1 VLLKRTD
8 GQGVDDMKILL
19 VEDDELTREYVLA
32 GLAALDTRPTL
43 PATGLKGSPWPCAAI
58 MTR

>member
-1 VLLKRTD
+1 MLLKRTD

-32 GLAALDTRPTL
+32 GLAGAGHSTD
-43 PATGLKGSPWPCAAI
+43 ATGDGIEGLTLAA
-58 MTR
+58 RQL